1 MENCER
7 MYSIKEAANEL
18 KRDEKEVK
26 EAARS
31 LKLTLPLSRRNL
43 KEVEENIVHF
53 NEKKKIECARERVQE
68 NEEQEET
75 ERKQLQENSRSY
87 REREEKSVQPNC
99 HPLNALQQ
107 LQKDAEAIESQNQED
122 ENTLDFD

>member
-1 MENCER
+1 M
-7 MYSIKEAANEL
+7 
-18 KRDEKEVK
+18 
-26 EAARS
+26 RS

-87 REREEKSVQPNC
+87 REREKESVQPNC